1 MPLNPKDSVK
11 EVSGALGD
19 IGTLLPLSLGAIGVA
34 GLAPIP
40 VMLGFA
46 AFYIATGL
54 YYRLPI
60 PVQPMKAV
68 AALLLTT
75 EVTSQSLV
83 ASGVLIGAILLLLGA
98 TGWVNRVARLVPGSV
113 LSGLQLGL
121 GLLLANMSLGLMTT
135 SLPLGVITLVVLAI
149 TLKVLPN
156 WPAALI
162 GLGVALMIG
171 AVLGAPG
178 LTLPAAD
185 SVPFALPQL
194 PGVNDWQQAMSVL
207 VFPQLAL
214 TITNAVVLTALV
226 VGDYFGEQSHRVTPA
241 RLSVTTG
248 LANCFLVPFGAL
260 PMCHGAGGVAAHHR
274 FGARTGMAPI
284 LLGIALLLVAF
295 LPGGLS
301 LIAAIPVAGLGALLL
316 VAAVELAAS
325 RRLWAAKPSCWPVI
339 ATTALVTV
347 WADPFVGLLAGVVSE
362 TVRAAWV
369 RGRRVGLGLMKQPIT
384 GYHKDKENHW
394 VAQLACGHNQHV
406 RHSPPWV
413 NRPWVTSAVGRESM
427 LGVELDCR
435 KCEES
440 APPDNQP

>member
-11 EVSGALGD
+11 EISGALGD
-19 IGTLLPLSLGAIGVA
+19 IGTLLPLSFGAIGVA

-40 VMLGFA
+40 VLLGFA

-98 TGWVNRVARLVPGSV
+98 TGWINRVARLVPGSV

-121 GLLLANMSLGLMTT
+121 GLLLASMSLGLMAT
-135 SLPLGVITLVVLAI
+135 SLPSGVITLAVLVI
-149 TLKVLPN
+149 TLKVSPN

-162 GLGVALMIG
+162 GLGVALAIG

-185 SVPFALPQL
+185 SLPFALPQL
-194 PGVNDWQQAMSVL
+194 PGKDDWQQAMSML

-226 VGDYFGEQSHRVTPA
+226 AGDYFGDQSHRVTPA

-248 LANCFLVPFGAL
+248 LANLFLVPLGAL

-274 FGARTGMAPI
+274 FGARTGMAPFMLGTT
-284 LLGIALLLVAF
+284 LLMVAF

-301 LIAAIPVAGLGALLL
+301 FIAAIPLAGLGALLL
-316 VAAVELAAS
+316 VTAVELAVS

-339 ATTALVTV
+339 AITALVTV
-347 WADPFVGLLAGVVSE
+347 WADPLFGLLAGVVSE
-362 TVRAAWV
+362 RVRAAWV
-369 RGRRVGLGLMKQPIT
+369 RGKMETEGPADV
-384 GYHKDKENHW
+384 
-394 VAQLACGHNQHV
+394 
-406 RHSPPWV
+406 
-413 NRPWVTSAVGRESM
+413 
-427 LGVELDCR
+427 
-435 KCEES
+435 
-440 APPDNQP
+440 